1 LINLAYLI
9 SQFFHPLVVEI
20 TTFTILNLTFAGIF
34 VDYKILFIS
43 ILPGISV
50 LATAIYL
57 KKIGTLSD
65 YNGIIRQERLSLIS
79 FGVIYHGIG
88 FLLLRYL
95 DAAPIIQGL
104 MFCYSLNTG
113 FVWIITTKWKIS
125 IHLIGL
131 GGPLAALWLNGA
143 QYPIIMFT
151 FIFLLCYSRLI
162 LKAHTPMQVIIGSLF
177 SISFTYFQLKYLFL
191 YL

>member
-1 LINLAYLI
+1 MINLAYLI

-65 YNGIIRQERLSLIS
+65 YNGIIRHERLSLIS

-95 DAAPIIQGL
+95 DAAPIIPVSYTHL
-104 MFCYSLNTG
+104 TLP
-113 FVWIITTKWKIS
+113 TT
-125 IHLIGL
+125 
-131 GGPLAALWLNGA
+131 P
-143 QYPIIMFT
+143 Y
-151 FIFLLCYSRLI
+151 
-162 LKAHTPMQVIIGSLF
+162 V
-177 SISFTYFQLKYLFL
+177 
-191 YL
+191 